1 MSLGKQFIDVAGSV
15 GVAPGVS
22 MCFCFGGVGSR
33 GKLLT
38 AGNTS
43 SGGGCWLRLL
53 NLTLLFCVCFL
64 LMLTELAGVL
74 NNSYV
79 ILA

>member
-1 MSLGKQFIDVAGSV
+1 MSLGKQFIDVAASV

-38 AGNTS
+38 AAAEDVG
-43 SGGGCWLRLL
+43 
-53 NLTLLFCVCFL
+53 FVCL
-64 LMLTELAGVL
+64 
-74 NNSYV
+74 
-79 ILA
+79 I